1 MRRLLVIVLTLAATI
16 LGAPAIATA
25 QPGGYVALGDSY
37 SSGLGTGSY
46 TLSSGCKR
54 GTLAYPYLYS
64 GTASGFVA
72 CSGYN
77 IDEVRR
83 DQLSAVTTSTQ
94 LVTMTVGGND
104 IGFSTVVSQCTAFS
118 SNSACTSAVNAAV
131 ARIPAMRANLVTL
144 LREIRA
150 TASNA
155 TIVLLGYPHLY
166 ATGSTCGFGQPNQ
179 TKRVAMFNGGELLNE
194 ALKRAV
200 ADTGDSRTRWVDV
213 RPAFSG
219 HDICA
224 TSSQRWINGLVLVNS
239 AESYHPNRAGHSSGY
254 LPALRT
260 AVTAVAA

>member
-16 LGAPAIATA
+16 LGAPAVATA

-46 TLSSGCKR
+46 SLGSACKR

-64 GTASGFVA
+64 GTATGFVA
-72 CSGYN
+72 CSGS
-77 IDEVRR
+77 DVDDVRAT
-83 DQLSAVTTSTQ
+83 QLPATAGAQ

-104 IGFSTVVSQCTAFS
+104 IGFSDVVTRCTAFT
-118 SNSACTSAVNAAV
+118 SNATCTNAVNAAV
-131 ARIPAMRANLVTL
+131 ARIPAMRADLVAL

-150 TASNA
+150 NASNA

-179 TKRVAMFNGGELLNE
+179 AKRVAMFNGGQLLND
-194 ALKRAV
+194 ALKGAV
-200 ADTGDSRTRWVDV
+200 ADTGDAGTRWVDV
-213 RPAFSG
+213 RAAFAG

-224 TSSQRWINGLVLVNS
+224 SSSQRWINGLVLFNP
-239 AESYHPNRAGHSSGY
+239 AESYHPNRAGHSAGY
-254 LPALRT
+254 LPALRN
-260 AVTAVAA
+260 ALTAVAA